1 MNFTNKHTVRAT
13 SYLLFLLAATQALY
27 TLLRMAGIDFPRQL
41 FWGTESI
48 LFTFLMAFAG
58 AAMVRAKHYHVGWS
72 AIAFSAALNL
82 VQVSVGLTMFTPFR
96 EAAGQNESIGPLA
109 GAVVALSF
117 MIYYAAKLLLG
128 FAALIFGI
136 AKMQDGAKP
145 LGGLTA
151 LVGVVAILANG
162 VLIIFGRNA
171 FLPSAVAGGF
181 GVLATLLLAFC
192 LMRATSE
199 D

>member
-1 MNFTNKHTVRAT
+1 MDFTDTRTVKVT

-27 TLLRMAGIDFPRQL
+27 TLLRIADIDFPRQL

-72 AIAFSAALNL
+72 AIAFSAAINL
-82 VQVSVGLTMFTPFR
+82 IQVSVGLTMFTPFR
-96 EAAGQNESIGPLA
+96 EAATQNESLGPLA

-136 AKMQDGAKP
+136 AKMAGGAKP

-151 LVGVVAILANG
+151 LVGVVAMLANG
-162 VLIIFGRNA
+162 ILIVFGRNA

-192 LMRATSE
+192 LLSIARE